1 MVATEKS
8 YSQQHKLNASERVR
22 ASRDGD
28 RFHYTWAA
36 SKLLRMLNP
45 ADNLQQVSVEGLG
58 FQGEDPDGSEIIDL
72 VEYYGSSE
80 DNFDTLIVRQFKY
93 STLQSNRNLN
103 FSDICHILS
112 KFAILDT
119 ELHERYCNSDI
130 YFSIV
135 TNKPISPQVI
145 EFIENLKNG
154 FNDRHD
160 SLVSK
165 LSNRLDTS
173 AKNVLSLCSRLELLP
188 FESNIKTLRNKL
200 VGDANELTTDTDFRI
215 SASLIDLIA
224 THASTEAS
232 GPIRRADV
240 LAAFNCRQENLVPA
254 PCKLDTTPYIQRDV
268 YNQLANQILETPGV
282 MVITA
287 EGGVGKSTFAR
298 ALPDLL
304 KDRAYV
310 IIYDCFGQGTYR
322 RPDRPRHRHRDGL
335 VQISTEIAG
344 LGLGL
349 PLIPGGSI
357 APEEYN
363 KVFIRRLN
371 DASEILSEDQ
381 ELVIVVD
388 AADNAVL
395 AAQEKP
401 EPISFVHDLL
411 QLDKAIPANVHI
423 VLTCRPERFDLLKA
437 PSGIPRVE
445 LTTFTKAD
453 TAEVIHQSSDHLS
466 ARDQDITEIHG
477 RTAGNPRVLSSVLSE
492 TSSINE
498 ALELISGLTDAK
510 SPLDAL
516 MQGRLDRILDTAGVL
531 KRPKLERISQLLTLL
546 RPSVPLDL
554 LAQLVDVSVSD
565 IRSFVS
571 DIGRGLILDATS
583 IQFLDEPT
591 ETYFREYHSAT
602 PLVAQEVVSKLRELS
617 ATSAYAAT
625 SLPEVLWSAELYDEL
640 LELVG
645 TDENLPSTSDIE
657 LTQVKNLRVEFGLRA
672 AVKLQR
678 PETIVHLAMQ
688 AGSGRAGKGLQLTL
702 IRDNPDLAGSRMDVR
717 VLKELIASREIP
729 QSWPGSTLGA
739 EAVLLAHSNANVSAA
754 SRVRQAKSAIAAWAR
769 SLKET
774 YFQDKKITPLQVAYI
789 VLAILRTDG
798 TSAAARY
805 LSSYCCRSPRF
816 ALKTSAQLAR
826 VLLSRA
832 EDDEVMKLATALT
845 HPALLLGL
853 FGEMQRV
860 GVAPNEDIIRN
871 IWKKLARFHCRF
883 VTNEYTYRNVEDI
896 ALRGVSW
903 LCALAVRHSIADEA
917 EVAERIQECLPV
929 SLPRGLGDYRFGHDR
944 LGFLL
949 AIALRA
955 ELRDEELSLDHYQNR
970 EGGEGP
976 FRGDTDIE
984 RYLQPSLIW
993 LKAWAKFALQ
1003 QLNVQSALQ
1012 IIKCYRV
1019 SSTEDEARLLEH
1031 RFARQIMPLIAS
1043 NFQDESIKNKF
1054 SQIIQGIGNEH
1065 PTLGAKDILPGLH
1078 GDIRFESEIIELANA
1093 ARCALDNVVGDISG
1107 KAETLVG
1114 IARGL
1119 YPFSADEAGA
1129 YFDYATKIMAGIDDN
1144 VAYRWEAIIAL
1155 TKVSAGT
1162 SQENAVS
1169 LANRVARIG
1178 EKLGNLEPEI
1188 VREPDLVY
1196 ALAALS
1202 GSHVLRFLGQWRD
1215 RRFGDLSWQCEGLI
1229 RGCNALL
1236 ADRPD
1241 IQAILAP
1248 FSTSISLD
1256 SIIRK
1261 LDNKDANTLFVVN
1274 KIAARLGQALA
1285 EKSTISM
1292 LPDYQSPIVLNNLIK
1307 DSFYNLS
1314 SGQVDDNLERV
1325 KIYQER
1331 IRELDLSQVENLDR
1345 AVELERET
1353 AVYNENLLYA
1363 EVFNHSELERG
1374 PILKAALSSKKL
1386 GHYRLVQ
1393 ILNRA
1398 LEYPHTSLSYKRCLK
1413 DVITAYIEQYSTTLL
1428 QGNLINFKLSAAAR
1442 LLDRSEEDLIKQAL
1456 NHLNL
1461 EEILADS
1468 KHCYR
1473 LAAEVSAVLTSSE
1486 AGRVLVDV
1494 LTEFEKALNITPEI
1508 VAEKLP
1514 EESIDV
1520 AIANFIWSALGDP
1533 CSTVRWQAA
1542 HAVRTAFELSINDVC
1557 KGLRNAVEYGIKPG
1571 YADENFPFYE
1581 MSAIE
1586 WLLIAIKRVA
1596 RDNPELI
1603 ISFMSLISILSTRYP
1618 DHAIIQKHC
1627 YEIAQ
1632 FLKLPENISTGTKW
1646 ENELLEPE
1654 ILKNGYRHNRVK
1666 SMMKGAPCSKFKFGF
1681 DFNDYVLGPLSDK
1694 FNITHQEV
1702 LNITSHL
1709 ILAEWGYEFTNGY
1722 VKDPRHIAGIY
1733 QEEETFGYRE
1743 SVPRVEDFKY
1753 YLQRHAA
1760 LTIAGRLMRQVTPY
1774 CGSDEKEPGV
1784 LGWLAKFDIA
1794 RSDGRWITDQRCI
1807 VPSSLRTVSGGKDN
1821 RLRESEF
1828 LFALKSSEDWV
1839 TIWQSASINGYKQY
1853 LDIRIK
1859 SALVEPGTINSLL
1872 RALQTA
1878 ESYWNF
1884 RLPSADSEDE
1894 EFQLNHPPFCLQGW
1908 VSDLHV
1914 EGGIDRLDQF
1924 AAKLTTILPC
1934 PSGDIIKELNISS
1947 IDGGVCWQDNIRG
1960 DVIMKAETWADISA
1974 DHGSYGPSGY
1984 RLRIK
1989 TDALDELLSR
1999 LNRALIVEIYIDKNK
2014 YQQYHDLS
2022 KDEKNDQE
2030 NGNNFRVLSY
2040 MPGTGW
2046 SDYQRDISAW

>member
-1 MVATEKS
+1 MVAMESSAAQPPKS
-8 YSQQHKLNASERVR
+8 NASKRVR

-36 SKLLRMLNP
+36 SKLLCMLNP
-45 ADNLQQVSVEGLG
+45 ADNLQQISVEGIDSS
-58 FQGEDPDGSEIIDL
+58 FTDDEPSGSEVIDI

-80 DNFDTLIVRQFKY
+80 EELDTLIIRQFKY
-93 STLQSNRNLN
+93 STIRSDSN
-103 FSDICHILS
+103 LS
-112 KFAILDT
+112 LSEVGSIIGKFVTLDAD
-119 ELHERYCNSDI
+119 LRKI
-130 YFSIV
+130 YHNVEIRLSII
-135 TNKPISPQVI
+135 TNRPISPQVGEAI
-145 EFIENLKNG
+145 KALKND
-154 FNDRHD
+154 FNVMRNPSVD
-160 SLVSK
+160 K
-165 LSNRLDTS
+165 LMKILNINIEDARD
-173 AKNVLSLCSRLELLP
+173 LCSRLDIQGCEP
-188 FESNIKTLRNKL
+188 RIIDLRKKI
-200 VGDANELTTDTDFRI
+200 VGEANELTNDTDFRI

-224 THASTEAS
+224 TRASTEVS

-240 LAAFNCRQENLVPA
+240 LAAFNCRQENLAPA

-268 YNQLANQILETPGV
+268 YNQLANQILQTSGV

-298 ALPDLL
+298 ALPSLL

-310 IIYDCFGQGTYR
+310 IIYDCFGQGSYR

-349 PLIPGGSI
+349 PLIPGGNI

-363 KVFIRRLN
+363 KAFIRRLN
-371 DASEILSEDQ
+371 DASEILPEGQ

-395 AAQEKP
+395 AAEEKP
-401 EPISFVHDLL
+401 EPMSFVYDLL
-411 QLDKAIPANVHI
+411 KLDKAIPANIHI
-423 VLTCRPERFDLLKA
+423 VLTCRPERFNLLKA
-437 PSGIPRVE
+437 PSGIPRLE
-445 LTTFTKAD
+445 LPTFTKAD
-453 TAEVIHQSSDHLS
+453 TAEVIRQSSDHRS
-466 ARDQDITEIHG
+466 SRDQDIAEIHV
-477 RTAGNPRVLSSVLSE
+477 RTAGNPRVLSTVLSE

-516 MQGRLDRILDTAGVL
+516 MQGRLNRILDTAGAL
-531 KRPKLERISQLLTLL
+531 KQPKLERVSQLLTLL

-554 LAQLVDVSVSD
+554 LAQLADVSVSD

-571 DIGRGLILDATS
+571 DIGRGLILETTS

-591 ETYFREYHSAT
+591 ETYFREHYSAT

-657 LTQVKNLRVEFGLRA
+657 RTQVKNLRVEFGLRA

-678 PETIVHLAMQ
+678 PEAIVRLAMQ
-688 AGSGRAGKGLQLTL
+688 AGSGRTGKGLQLTL
-702 IRDNPDLAGSRMDVR
+702 IRDNPDLAGSCMDIR

-754 SRVRQAKSAIAAWAR
+754 SRVRQAKSAIAAWVR
-769 SLKET
+769 SPKET
-774 YFQDKKITPLQVAYI
+774 YFQDEKITPIQVAYI

-798 TSAAARY
+798 TAAAARY
-805 LSSYCCRSPRF
+805 LSSYCRSPRF
-816 ALKTSAQLAR
+816 ALKTSARLTR

-871 IWKKLARFHCRF
+871 VWEKLARFHCRF
-883 VTNEYTYRNVEDI
+883 VTSEYIYRDIEDM

-917 EVAERIQECLPV
+917 EVAERIQACLPA

-955 ELRDEELSLDHYQNR
+955 ELRDEELSLDHYR
-970 EGGEGP
+970 TRGGEEESP
-976 FRGDTDIE
+976 RDDESLE
-984 RYLQPSLIW
+984 RYLQPSLTW
-993 LKAWAKFALQ
+993 LKTWVKFALQ
-1003 QLNVQSALQ
+1003 QLDVRFVLEMIKHYRISSAENETQ
-1012 IIKCYRV
+1012 
-1019 SSTEDEARLLEH
+1019 LLE
-1031 RFARQIMPLIAS
+1031 RRLARQIMALIVS
-1043 NFQDESIKNKF
+1043 TFQEESIKDRF
-1054 SQIIQGIGNEH
+1054 AQVVREIGHKH
-1065 PTLGAKDILPGLH
+1065 PVLGAKDILPALH

-1093 ARCALDNVVGDISG
+1093 ARCALDNFVGDISG
-1107 KAETLVG
+1107 KAKTLVG

-1129 YFDYATKIMAGIDDN
+1129 YFDYATKIMAGIDDDTT
-1144 VAYRWEAIIAL
+1144 YRWESILAL
-1155 TKVSAGT
+1155 TKVSSGI
-1162 SQENAVS
+1162 SYESAVS
-1169 LANRVARIG
+1169 LATRVAGIG

-1188 VREPDLVY
+1188 VSEPDLVY
-1196 ALAALS
+1196 ALAELS

-1215 RRFGDLSWQCEGLI
+1215 RRFGDINRQCEGLI

-1248 FSTSISLD
+1248 FSTNIILD
-1256 SIIRK
+1256 DIILKFGNKDVKILSII
-1261 LDNKDANTLFVVN
+1261 NN
-1274 KIAARLGQALA
+1274 IAARLGRKVSL
-1285 EKSTISM
+1285 
-1292 LPDYQSPIVLNNLIK
+1292 LPDQFSAVIDNDIQDSSYEFTTGQLNKRSENI
-1307 DSFYNLS
+1307 
-1314 SGQVDDNLERV
+1314 
-1325 KIYQER
+1325 KIYQEK
-1331 IRELDLSQVENLDR
+1331 IRELDLSQVENFER
-1345 AVELERET
+1345 AVELEQEIS
-1353 AVYNENLLYA
+1353 AYNNNLLFA
-1363 EVFNHSELERG
+1363 EVFKRSELKRG
-1374 PILKAALSSKKL
+1374 PILKAALASRKL

-1393 ILNRA
+1393 ILNKA
-1398 LEYPHTSLSYKRCLK
+1398 LECPHTSLSYKKCLK
-1413 DVITAYIEQYSTTLL
+1413 DVITTYIEQYSTSLL
-1428 QGNLINFKLSAAAR
+1428 QGNLMNFDLSAAAR
-1442 LLDRSEEDLIKQAL
+1442 LLERSKEDLIKQAL

-1486 AGRVLVDV
+1486 VARVLVDV

-1508 VAEKLP
+1508 VADKLP

-1520 AIANFIWSALGDP
+1520 AIANFLWSALGDP
-1533 CSTVRWQAA
+1533 CLVVRWQAA
-1542 HAVRTAFELSINDVC
+1542 HAVRAAFELNMSDVC
-1557 KGLRNAVEYGIKPG
+1557 EALRTVAEHGNGDG
-1571 YADENFPFYE
+1571 YTDKKFPFYE

-1586 WLLIAIKRVA
+1586 WLLIAIERVSH
-1596 RDNPELI
+1596 DSPDV
-1603 ISFMSLISILSTRYP
+1603 ISSFIPLVSILSVRYP
-1618 DHAIIQKHC
+1618 DHVTIQKHC

-1632 FLKLPENISTGTKW
+1632 FLKSSDNISIGTKW
-1646 ENELLEPE
+1646 ENELLDSE
-1654 ILKNGYRHNRVK
+1654 ISKNGYQYNRVN
-1666 SMMKGAPCSKFKFGF
+1666 SMMEGAPYSEFKFDF

-1702 LNITSHL
+1702 LSATSNI
-1709 ILAEWGYEFTNGY
+1709 ILTEWGYEFKDGY
-1722 VKDPRHIAGIY
+1722 VEDPRRIAGIY

-1743 SVPRVEDFKY
+1743 CIPKTEDLKY

-1760 LTIAGRLMRQVTPY
+1760 LTVAGRLIRQTTPY
-1774 CGSDEKEPGV
+1774 RGSDEEEPGV
-1784 LGWLAKFDIA
+1784 LGWLANFDIA
-1794 RSDGRWITDQRCI
+1794 RSDGRWITDQRRP
-1807 VPSSLRTVSGGKDN
+1807 VPNSLCTISQGRDGQ
-1821 RLRESEF
+1821 LRETEF
-1828 LFALKSSEDWV
+1828 LFALKPSEDWV
-1839 TIWQSASINGYKQY
+1839 TIWQSASINEYEQY
-1853 LDIRIK
+1853 SDIRIK
-1859 SALVEPGTINSLL
+1859 SALVEPGTINALL

-1878 ESYWNF
+1878 ESYLSF
-1884 RLPSADSEDE
+1884 RLPSADPEGE

-1914 EGGIDRLDQF
+1914 ESGIDRLDQF
-1924 AAKLTTILPC
+1924 AAKLAPALPC
-1934 PSGDIIKELNISS
+1934 PSEDIIKELNISS
-1947 IDGGVCWQDNIRG
+1947 IDGGTCWQNNISG

-1974 DHGSYGPSGY
+1974 GRGLYGPSGY

-1989 TDALDELLSR
+1989 VYALDELLSR
-1999 LNRALIVEIYIDKNK
+1999 LNRALIAEVYMDKNK
-2014 YQQYHDLS
+2014 HQQYRNLS
-2022 KDEKNDQE
+2022 KDEKNGQE
-2030 NGNNFRVLSY
+2030 NGSNFRVFSY
-2040 MPGTGW
+2040 MPGAGW
-2046 SDYQRDISAW
+2046 SDYRGYTSTW